1 MFMYNNTNL
10 ALNNELVF
18 VHVFCGNNTLQK
30 EKQNLDLINVSRR
43 SMPLQTP
50 PQSRCLMY
58 QFVSVT
64 NIKPYETKHS
74 SPFEQYWKINR
85 SICHI

>member
-30 EKQNLDLINVSRR
+30 RQNLDLINASRR
-43 SMPLQTP
+43 LMPLQTP
-50 PQSRCLMY
+50 ACFSNQHAPIAL
-58 QFVSVT
+58 
-64 NIKPYETKHS
+64 
-74 SPFEQYWKINR
+74 
-85 SICHI
+85 